1 MISLELRR
9 VRFSLLN
16 RSRNVWISSAPLH
29 FDLSERGT
37 RPALQT
43 VKPGLVCDLHPSPA
57 RTCCRPVDFRPY
69 ADRLAQEQS
78 VPAGQDDFRE
88 LVRSRTD
95 IVQLIGET
103 VSLQP
108 QRGGRLF
115 VGLCPFHDDH
125 NPSMQVNPER
135 QTYKCWV
142 CGEGGD
148 CYSYVMK
155 RENVNF
161 REAIEQLAERA
172 HVELPK
178 TLKTPGSG
186 GKTQDL
192 YAVLSWGQQ
201 QFHEHLKFAQEAEP
215 ARQYFRNRGLTPA
228 IIDQFKLGYHPAD
241 WEWLQRRAQ
250 GHFSTE
256 QLVAARLIAPRE
268 NSAGFY
274 DYFVD
279 RVLFPILDERGRP
292 VAFGGRILPGST
304 NPAKYWNSPES
315 PLFAKSRL
323 CYGLSH
329 AREGIRKTDTVVVV
343 EGYTDCIKAHQQG
356 VTNVVGTLGT
366 ALTDGHVTLLK
377 RLARKIV
384 LVYDG
389 DNAGIA
395 AAERAVPRFL
405 AQAVDLR
412 VMTLPDGLDPDEFL
426 DARGAEA
433 FGQQIANATE
443 ASEYKLQTLIRRYGT
458 QSLDARQRILE
469 EMLIVLVEAAG
480 MAGTTREGLLVSR
493 LHERLG
499 ISELDVRKR
508 LQQLRSQSATLH
520 GSSSDRGSSSGHGSF
535 TGRGS
540 ATSLPSFTVSGTD
553 GSSSAGVSEETR
565 RETQWHAA
573 AKTLQQRPGKDDLL
587 ECELLQ
593 VLLTRPGMISV
604 ASQKVGLDE
613 FQSEV
618 LREIYGISLDLF
630 EQGDEPAIGRILAGV
645 ESPALKSLIVW
656 IDEQAHGR
664 KVDERLS
671 DDDSLPL
678 NLRDTGLL
686 ASILKGFSQRR
697 AKRSHEALR
706 GRLVEIGQDAAKVGT
721 QPVPTQPQ
729 GRFTIQHEGLASLG
743 HVYTQ
748 ASGSLDQRGHFA
760 PLETGPQSLSASP
773 QPDHPSDY
781 DHTVPESSNNLSTSI
796 STEARDVLKLAI
808 EFHKRRAA
816 PS

>member
-1 MISLELRR
+1 M
-9 VRFSLLN
+9 
-16 RSRNVWISSAPLH
+16 
-29 FDLSERGT
+29 
-37 RPALQT
+37 
-43 VKPGLVCDLHPSPA
+43 
-57 RTCCRPVDFRPY
+57 
-69 ADRLAQEQS
+69 
-78 VPAGQDDFRE
+78 PAGQDDFRE

-178 TLKTPGSG
+178 TLKTPDGG

-201 QFHEHLKFAQEAEP
+201 QFHEFLKFAREAEP
-215 ARQYFRNRGLTPA
+215 ARQYFRNRGLTSA
-228 IIDQFKLGYHPAD
+228 VIDQFKLGYHPAD

-389 DNAGIA
+389 DDAGIA

-433 FGQQIANATE
+433 FWQQIANATE

-493 LHERLG
+493 LHDRLG

-508 LQQLRSQSATLH
+508 LQQLRSQP
-520 GSSSDRGSSSGHGSF
+520 SSLRGSAA
-535 TGRGS
+535 GRGS
-540 ATSLPSFTVSGTD
+540 ATSSPPFTVSGTG

-565 RETQWHAA
+565 REEHWQAT

-593 VLLTRPGMISV
+593 VLLTRPGMIAV

-618 LREIYGISLDLF
+618 LREIYGICLDLF

-645 ESPALKSLIVW
+645 DSPAIKSLIVW

-706 GRLVEIGQDAAKVGT
+706 GRLVEIGQDAAKVGHK
-721 QPVPTQPQ
+721 PVPTRPE
-729 GRFTIQHEGLASLG
+729 GRFTIQHKGLASLG
-743 HVYTQ
+743 KDYDQ
-748 ASGSLDQRGHFA
+748 ASGSLDQRSHLA
-760 PLETGPQSLSASP
+760 PLAVDPQSLDARP
-773 QPDHPSDY
+773 QPAPPSDHDHP
-781 DHTVPESSNNLSTSI
+781 VPESNNNLSTSI
-796 STEARDVLKLAI
+796 STEARDVLKHAI